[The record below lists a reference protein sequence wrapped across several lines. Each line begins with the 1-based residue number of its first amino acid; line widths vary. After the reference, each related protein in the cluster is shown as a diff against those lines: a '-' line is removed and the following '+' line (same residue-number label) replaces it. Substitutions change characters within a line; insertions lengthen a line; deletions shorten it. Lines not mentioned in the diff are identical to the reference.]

1 MPRAFWKG
9 VISFGLVAIPVKMYV
24 GAESKTLSF
33 HLLHKKCHTRPKQV
47 LHCETDNEYFG
58 IKDTV
63 RGYEFAKDQYIV
75 LDDKDFENVPIK
87 TSHAIDIIGFIEAKE
102 LDPIYYA
109 GLHYLEP
116 EELGAKPFQLLREA
130 LVKTGRL
137 GIGKVTFQRR
147 EHLCC
152 LRPLGD
158 VIILHSLRYEK
169 EILPRN
175 EISSPKSKLTAA
187 ELDMAVSLVKAM
199 AKPFKPEEYK
209 DEYREALKKVVDA
222 KNKGIKITAPA
233 AARVE
238 MGDLMASLRASIE
251 AAKKEPAL
259 KR

>member
-24 GAESKTLSF
+24 GTESKTLSF
-33 HLLHKKCHTRPKQV
+33 HLLHKKCLTRPKQV
-47 LHCETDNEYFG
+47 LRCETDNEYFG

-63 RGYEFAKDQYIV
+63 RGYEIAKDQYIV

-87 TSHAIDIIGFIEAKE
+87 TSHAINILGFIEAQE
-102 LDPIYYA
+102 LDPIYFA
-109 GLHYLEP
+109 GVHYLEP
-116 EELGAKPFQLLREA
+116 EELGAKPFQLLKEA
-130 LVKTGRL
+130 LIKTGRL

-152 LRPLGD
+152 LRPLED
-158 VIILHSLRYEK
+158 VIILHSLRYETEILTRK
-169 EILPRN
+169 EISP
-175 EISSPKSKLTAA
+175 PKSKLTAA

-199 AKPFKPEEYK
+199 AKPFMPEEYR
-209 DEYREALKKVVDA
+209 DEYREALKKMVEA
-222 KNKGIKITAPA
+222 KSKGIKITAPA
-233 AARVE
+233 TPRVE

-259 KR
+259 KK